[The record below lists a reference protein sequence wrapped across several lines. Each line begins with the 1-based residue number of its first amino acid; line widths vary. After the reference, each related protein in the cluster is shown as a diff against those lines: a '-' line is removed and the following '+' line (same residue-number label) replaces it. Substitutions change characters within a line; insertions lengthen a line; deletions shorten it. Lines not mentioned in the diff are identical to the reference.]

1 MSLKKSDNLE
11 APAPAA
17 SAFDAP
23 VSTSSPLW
31 QTLRS
36 NWMLPLVLL
45 LLWPANWLVHD
56 SGAIDPYQRRIIML
70 VGVSMILAVSLQ
82 LINGISGQFSL
93 GHAGFMAV
101 GAYLSAYPMRTYG
114 PQNPIGLVA
123 YFVALA
129 VTLGIAAGVLYALF
143 FVVRRSGRIHAALP
157 SLLLLAVGAWFLVDV
172 ARAAAYETPPA
183 YFVWTR
189 GFALLNDLFGGLL
202 GTSLPVAKN
211 VSGALPATVR
221 PTLSFLTVLVGGGLC
236 AAVAGLVVG
245 LPTLRLRGDYLA
257 IATLGLA
264 EIIRVVITNS
274 DPLGRAT
281 GLSGI
286 PRLANFAWVYGGVIV
301 TAVVV
306 WRIARSAKGRNIT
319 AVREDEIAAA
329 AVGIDATRHKVLAF
343 VVGAFLAG
351 VAGGMF
357 AHFNTYLNPQ
367 EFGFLRSVEI
377 VVMVTL
383 GGLASISG
391 AIITAIV
398 LTMLPELLR
407 GFAEW
412 RMIVYAMLLIGMML
426 LRPEGIMGGRE
437 LWDLIPWFR
446 RRRSKPA
453 IPPPTTPAGGAH
465 APA

>member
-1 MSLKKSDNLE
+1 M
-11 APAPAA
+11 
-17 SAFDAP
+17 F
-23 VSTSSPLW
+23 
-31 QTLRS
+31 
-36 NWMLPLVLL
+36 
-45 LLWPANWLVHD
+45 
-56 SGAIDPYQRRIIML
+56 G
-70 VGVSMILAVSLQ
+70 
-82 LINGISGQFSL
+82 
-93 GHAGFMAV
+93 
-101 GAYLSAYPMRTYG
+101 
-114 PQNPIGLVA
+114 
-123 YFVALA
+123 
-129 VTLGIAAGVLYALF
+129 GVLNA
-143 FVVRRSGRIHAALP
+143 
-157 SLLLLAVGAWFLVDV
+157 
-172 ARAAAYETPPA
+172 
-183 YFVWTR
+183 
-189 GFALLNDLFGGLL
+189 
-202 GTSLPVAKN
+202 SLPVAAS
-211 VSGALPATVR
+211 VSNALPGAIR
-221 PTLSFLTVLVGGGLC
+221 PTLSFLIVLTGGGLC
-236 AAVAGLVVG
+236 AAIAGLVVG

-274 DPLGRAT
+274 GPLGRAT
-281 GLSGI
+281 GFSGI
-286 PRLANFAWVYGGVIV
+286 PRLANFAWLYGGVIV
-301 TAVVV
+301 TALVV
-306 WRIARSAKGRNIT
+306 WRIARSAKGRSIT

-391 AIITAIV
+391 AMVTAII

-437 LWDLIPWFR
+437 LWDFFR
-446 RRRSKPA
+446 RRSRPHGKRGFVPV
-453 IPPPTTPAGGAH
+453 IPPPTPRAGGSDA
-465 APA
+465 AP